1 MGFHAHLPPPPPC
14 PEILSAGSSCRP
26 CVYCHNGCGFICAT
40 ALLCLVNTV
49 SSILARNLG
58 SYRHP
63 TPSSWETPESLG
75 KTVIW
80 TSHLGPIPY
89 SLQADQLVF
98 IVLFFLI
105 KYKIESVASAPSWG
119 ALFPASP
126 ELNEAGLGR
135 CCPPRRAPQCISS
148 LFK

>member
-1 MGFHAHLPPPPPC
+1 MPTYPAPTLH
-14 PEILSAGSSCRP
+14 LSAWSSCRP
-26 CVYCHNGCGFICAT
+26 CVYCHNGCGFIRAT

-63 TPSSWETPESLG
+63 TPSSWGTPEPLG

-80 TSHLGPIPY
+80 ISHLGPIPY

-98 IVLFFLI
+98 NVLLFLI
-105 KYKIESVASAPSWG
+105 KYKIESVASASSWG
-119 ALFPASP
+119 ALLPVSP
-126 ELNEAGLGR
+126 RLNKAGLDHY
-135 CCPPRRAPQCISS
+135 CPPHRAPQYISS